1 MTAKIIKENIMNLPN
16 KITCVRLALI
26 PVFVFFYMA
35 DFIPYGKLVAA
46 IVFAAACLTDFL
58 DGKIARKR
66 GLVTN
71 LGKFLDPIADKV
83 LVMAGLLVLIAWP
96 ITPHYLQGTPAAS
109 NMAYLP
115 AIMPVYVGIIAA
127 FIILARE
134 LIISAFRQIAATKN
148 VVLAADFYGKV
159 KAVFQFITLIFYFLY
174 AFVITEFYDA
184 NVQGWAIANTALNI
198 IGYVFLAVT
207 VILTIVSA
215 WKYVSNNRQVLKD
228 SAK

>member
-1 MTAKIIKENIMNLPN
+1 MNLPN

-46 IVFAAACLTDFL
+46 LVFAAACLTDFL
-58 DGKIARKR
+58 DGRIARKR

-109 NMAYLP
+109 KR
-115 AIMPVYVGIIAA
+115 IAA
-127 FIILARE
+127 NQSTPLFFFILASP
-134 LIISAFRQIAATKN
+134 LFVVHIIRQIIPHYNKN
-148 VVLAADFYGKV
+148 RIVLRE
-159 KAVFQFITLIFYFLY
+159 T
-174 AFVITEFYDA
+174 
-184 NVQGWAIANTALNI
+184 VQSQN
-198 IGYVFLAVT
+198 
-207 VILTIVSA
+207 
-215 WKYVSNNRQVLKD
+215 QV
-228 SAK
+228 